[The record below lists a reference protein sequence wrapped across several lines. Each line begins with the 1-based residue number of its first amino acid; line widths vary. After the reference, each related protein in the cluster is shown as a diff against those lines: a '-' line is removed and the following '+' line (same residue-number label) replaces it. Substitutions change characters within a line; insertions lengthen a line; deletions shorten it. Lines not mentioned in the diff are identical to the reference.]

1 LNNRVYQG
9 GTIFFTVTAF
19 EQLKENYF
27 FQDTLAL
34 ARSLLGRML
43 IHRSP
48 EGTTSGII
56 VETEA
61 YLSRND
67 PACHAARGKT
77 KRNATMFGP
86 PGRAYVYFI
95 YGMYYCFNV
104 VSNAEGIGEAVLIR
118 ALEPVEGLELM
129 EKRRKKSR
137 SLFSLTNGPG
147 KLCAAMGI
155 DKRLNGLPLFSSP
168 LYLGKG
174 KAINPDSIKSSGRI
188 GINQAQDKPWRFFI
202 EGNLFVSRR

>member
-1 LNNRVYQG
+1 MQG
-9 GTIFFTVTAF
+9 TEGGSTFLTVTAF
-19 EQLKENYF
+19 EPLDESYF
-27 FQDTLAL
+27 SQDTLAL
-34 ARSLLGRML
+34 ARSLLGRIL

-48 EGTTSGII
+48 EGTTSGMI

-67 PACHAARGKT
+67 PACHASRGKT
-77 KRNATMFGP
+77 KRNAAMFGP

-104 VSNAEGIGEAVLIR
+104 VSNDEGIGEAVLIR
-118 ALEPVEGLELM
+118 ALEPLSGLKLM
-129 EKRRKKSR
+129 EKRRRKSKTV
-137 SLFSLTNGPG
+137 LTLANGPG

-155 DKRLNGLPLFSSP
+155 DKRLNGLPLFNAP
-168 LYLGKG
+168 FYLGRG
-174 KAINPDSIKSSGRI
+174 KDIEPDLIKSSGRI
-188 GINQAQDKPWRFFI
+188 GINQARDKPWRFFI